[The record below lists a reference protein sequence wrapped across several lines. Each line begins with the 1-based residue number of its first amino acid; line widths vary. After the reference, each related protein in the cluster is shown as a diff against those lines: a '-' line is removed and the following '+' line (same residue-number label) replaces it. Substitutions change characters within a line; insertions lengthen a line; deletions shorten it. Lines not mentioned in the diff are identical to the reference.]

1 MDRVTGLSLLLLAA
15 LLEAGGDA
23 LVRVGIRTPVGFT
36 RPLAFSAGA
45 LMLFAYGCLINATR
59 WDFGRL
65 IGIYIV
71 FFFLVAQVIAWLTFG
86 ELPSRG
92 MWLGGALVVLGG
104 AIMAMSAN

>member
-1 MDRVTGLSLLLLAA
+1 MGFLLLLLAA
-15 LLEAGGDA
+15 VLEAGGDA
-23 LVRVGIRTPVGFT
+23 LVRVGIRAPPGFT
-36 RPLAFSAGA
+36 RALAYGASA
-45 LMLFAYGCLINATR
+45 LMLFAYGRLINATR

-92 MWLGGALVVLGG
+92 VWLGGALIVLGG
-104 AIMAMSAN
+104 ALMAMSVN

>member
-1 MDRVTGLSLLLLAA
+1 
-15 LLEAGGDA
+15 
-23 LVRVGIRTPVGFT
+23 
-36 RPLAFSAGA
+36 
-45 LMLFAYGCLINATR
+45 MLFAYGRLINATR

-92 MWLGGALVVLGG
+92 VWLGGALIVLGG
-104 AIMAMSAN
+104 ALMAMSVN